1 MFGRRPSCGGRSL
14 TGHAG
19 RRHGPT
25 GVWRENP
32 FPARRLVKSRC
43 MKTLAGVVALLSIV
57 VTPWSNA
64 WTQTPATGAQT
75 KPAQAKPAQTGPVQ
89 AGQAAPPPGA
99 AAPAASTDPL
109 QPNPSGPLYRHTGE
123 QYRVYNF
130 PETGESIPYRLF
142 VPTSWRASRRLP
154 LLVTLRAGPSVDN
167 PYRPP
172 NSLVSQ
178 AARRGYIVV
187 TPMGYRPLRQPYYGS
202 RYRIARTDA
211 ADPAAGWTTEED
223 ARAEQDVL
231 NVIELVTREYNVD
244 TSRIYLHGQN
254 PSGSGAL
261 HLAAKYPEKFK
272 ALIISSGPI
281 EFASYPWARIA
292 GKGLLVIHGDQDT
305 VNPIAASQ
313 AMADAARAAGVKA
326 TYATVPGGTHLE
338 AYLTYARQIF
348 DFMDTQR

>member
-1 MFGRRPSCGGRSL
+1 MRTL
-14 TGHAG
+14 IA
-19 RRHGPT
+19 
-25 GVWRENP
+25 
-32 FPARRLVKSRC
+32 PAL
-43 MKTLAGVVALLSIV
+43 LLSIV
-57 VTPWSNA
+57 LMPSDA
-64 WTQTPATGAQT
+64 ATQ
-75 KPAQAKPAQTGPVQ
+75 
-89 AGQAAPPPGA
+89 AP
-99 AAPAASTDPL
+99 AAPAPL
-109 QPNPSGPLYRHTGE
+109 EPNPAAPLYRQTGE

-142 VPTSWRASRRLP
+142 VPTAWTTGTRLP
-154 LLVTLRAGPSVDN
+154 VLVTLRAGTSVDN

-172 NSLVSQ
+172 NSLVSE

-202 RYRIARTDA
+202 RYRIAREGA
-211 ADPAAGWTTEED
+211 AEPAAGWTAEED

-231 NVIELVTREYNVD
+231 NVIALVTKEYNAD

-261 HLAAKYPEKFK
+261 HLAAKYPERFK
-272 ALIISSGPI
+272 ALVISSGPI
-281 EFASYPWARIA
+281 EFTSYPWDRIK

-313 AMADAARAAGVKA
+313 RMAAAAKAAGVDA

-348 DFMDTQR
+348 DFLDAHR